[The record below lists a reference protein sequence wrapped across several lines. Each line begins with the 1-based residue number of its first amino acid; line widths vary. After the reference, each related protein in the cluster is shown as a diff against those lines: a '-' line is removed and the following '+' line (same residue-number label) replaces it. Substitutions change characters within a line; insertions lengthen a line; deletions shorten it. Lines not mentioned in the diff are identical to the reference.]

1 MRRTVYHHVRAK
13 ATLAV
18 AAHAATANGTS
29 VDRKLSGASGTN
41 EWFESATLLVHAG
54 TITDG
59 SHAIKLQDSDNG
71 TDWTDV
77 AAKYLQGALPT
88 IAAADDDKVYEVGY
102 TGNARY
108 LRAVTTV
115 TGSPATGGVYGATI
129 LLGFPTVLPISRT

>member
-1 MRRTVYHHVRAK
+1 MKRTVYHHVRAR

-18 AAHAATANGTS
+18 ALRDATANGSS

-41 EWFESATLLVHAG
+41 EWYGSAMLLVHTG

-77 AAKYLQGALPT
+77 PASRLQGAQPT
-88 IAAADDDKVYEVGY
+88 IAGTDDDKVYEVGY

-115 TGSPATGGVYGATI
+115 SGSPATGGTYGATI